1 MTMNNNNKKRALG
14 RGLSALL
21 ENPETDIT
29 SRSENGEVA
38 APKPVAGGIAEIE
51 VTQIETNP
59 FQPRTHFEEEALL
72 ELADSIRIHGIIQ
85 PITVRKMGYDKYQ
98 LISGERRFRA
108 SQLAGLV
115 KVPAY
120 VRIANDQAMLEMA
133 LLENIQREDLNAIE
147 VALSYKRLIDECS
160 LTQEQVSE
168 KMSKQRST
176 ITNYLRLLK
185 LPAEIQKGIVD
196 KEISMGHARALISID
211 DKEKQIEIFRQVVA
225 DTLSVRQTEELVR
238 GNSPKKEAPEKK
250 QAKPSSENEV
260 LSFEHQ
266 KIQNEIRNVFNN
278 RSEFKIQN
286 GKGRIV
292 IPFESEEEL
301 ERIVQLLDLN

>member
-1 MTMNNNNKKRALG
+1 MNNNNKKRALG

-29 SRSENGEVA
+29 TRSDVA
-38 APKPVAGGIAEIE
+38 EQAPKPVANGIAEIE
-51 VTQIETNP
+51 IAQIETNP

-108 SQLAGLV
+108 SQLAGLT

-147 VALSYKRLIDECS
+147 VALSYKRLIDECN

-185 LPAEIQKGIVD
+185 LPAEIQKAIVD
-196 KEISMGHARALISID
+196 KEISMGHARALIGID
-211 DKEKQIEIFRQVVA
+211 DRENQLAAFRQVVA
-225 DTLSVRQTEELVR
+225 ENLSVRATEELAR
-238 GNSPKKEAPEKK
+238 GSVAAKKDGPAAKK
-250 QAKPSSENEV
+250 SKPAADEEV

-278 RSEFKIQN
+278 RAEFRIQN

-301 ERIVQLLDLN
+301 ERIVQILELN